1 MGPTA
6 IGTAS
11 PAKALKVGNAMA
23 TKPIRPIAL
32 SAKQRHALAV
42 IAATDPDGATQT
54 LLTAH
59 GFSIRTIA
67 ALVKRG
73 LVTIEREKVRTGGK
87 WIDAAKVRITDAG
100 RDALAAGEAFGE
112 G

>member
-1 MGPTA
+1 MT
-6 IGTAS
+6 
-11 PAKALKVGNAMA
+11 
-23 TKPIRPIAL
+23 L

-59 GFSIRTIA
+59 GLSIRTIA

-73 LVTIEREKVRTGGK
+73 LVTIAREKLRVGGK
-87 WIDAAKVRITDAG
+87 WVDAAKTRITDAG
-100 RDALAAGEAFGE
+100 RDALASGDAFGE

>member
-1 MGPTA
+1 MT
-6 IGTAS
+6 
-11 PAKALKVGNAMA
+11 
-23 TKPIRPIAL
+23 TKPIKPMTL

-73 LVTIEREKVRTGGK
+73 LVTIAREKVRAGGK
-87 WIDAAKVRITDAG
+87 WIDADKVRITDNERA
-100 RDALAAGEAFGE
+100 ALAAVQLRGEPFGE

>member
-1 MGPTA
+1 MT
-6 IGTAS
+6 
-11 PAKALKVGNAMA
+11 
-23 TKPIRPIAL
+23 L
-32 SAKQRHALAV
+32 SAKQRHALTA
-42 IAATDPDGATQT
+42 IAATGSDGATQT

-59 GFSIRTIA
+59 GFGIRTIA

-73 LVTIEREKVRTGGK
+73 LATVAHEKVRAGGK

-100 RDALAAGEAFGE
+100 RDTLAAAQLRGQAFGE

>member
-1 MGPTA
+1 M
-6 IGTAS
+6 
-11 PAKALKVGNAMA
+11 K
-23 TKPIRPIAL
+23 L

-54 LLTAH
+54 LLTED

-73 LVTIEREKVRTGGK
+73 LVTTAREKVRTGGK
-87 WIDAAKVRITDAG
+87 WVDAAKVQITDAG
-100 RDALAAGEAFGE
+100 RDALAAGEPFGE

>member
-1 MGPTA
+1 MTL
-6 IGTAS
+6 T
-11 PAKALKVGNAMA
+11 
-23 TKPIRPIAL
+23 
-32 SAKQRHALAV
+32 AKQRHALAV
-42 IAATDPDGATQT
+42 IAATGSDAAAQT
-54 LLTAH
+54 LLTAY

-73 LVTIEREKVRTGGK
+73 LVTIVREKVRAGGR

-100 RDALAAGEAFGE
+100 RDALATGEAFGE

>member
-1 MGPTA
+1 MTF
-6 IGTAS
+6 
-11 PAKALKVGNAMA
+11 
-23 TKPIRPIAL
+23 

-42 IAATDPDGATQT
+42 IAATDPDGAAQT

-59 GFSIRTIA
+59 GFSIRTIG

-73 LVTIEREKVRTGGK
+73 LVTIAREKVRAGGK
-87 WIDAAKVRITDAG
+87 WIDAAKVRITGAG
-100 RDALAAGEAFGE
+100 RAALAAAGEAFG